1 VGIICKGLF
10 EQIAM
15 MSIRRLLLFIFS
27 IYMLAACGAA
37 APSTQAPTETGPSI
51 TEEPASTEPP
61 AATEPPAEEPPG
73 TPGITVPTTPGSLS
87 VEEQLARI
95 DEILNQSARAS
106 IAYNAP
112 AEMQLDETVTI
123 ELLLNPSLSEEEL
136 KEQITEPGDVQTS
149 AEVEI
154 TPQMKAELIA
164 GDPRALAITPLHDDP
179 IQVIS
184 GTETTK
190 WSWFVTAK
198 KEGTQK
204 LSLVIYRLV
213 KYENKEDWRVVET
226 YKGDIHIRVTLLNRL
241 RALGWVWI
249 VGPIVAL
256 LAIAAFRRWHD
267 QRKPRSQSKI
277 GGPVREIAGHIFI
290 SYRRSDSAD
299 IVGRI
304 YDRLVQE
311 FGRAAIFKDV
321 DSIPLGIDFKGYLDR
336 TLSECTVLLAI
347 IGDRWIDATDADGKR
362 RLEDPSDFVRIEIES
377 ALEQGIAVIPLLV
390 RGAQMPDEED
400 LPAGLK
406 KLVYRN
412 GIPIRPDPD
421 FHRDMDRLIAA
432 LEEYLR

>member
-1 VGIICKGLF
+1 
-10 EQIAM
+10 M
-15 MSIRRLLLFIFS
+15 
-27 IYMLAACGAA
+27 
-37 APSTQAPTETGPSI
+37 
-51 TEEPASTEPP
+51 
-61 AATEPPAEEPPG
+61 
-73 TPGITVPTTPGSLS
+73 
-87 VEEQLARI
+87 EEQLARI

-112 AEMQLDETVTI
+112 SEMQLDETVTI

-136 KEQITEPGDVQTS
+136 KEQISEPGDVQTS
-149 AEVEI
+149 ADVQI
-154 TPQMKAELIA
+154 TPQMKAELIPA
-164 GDPRALAITPLHDDP
+164 DSEALAVTALHDDP

-213 KYENKEDWRVVET
+213 KYEDKEDWRVVET
-226 YKGDIHIRVTLLNRL
+226 YKGDINIRVTLLHRL
-241 RALGWVWI
+241 RAMNWEWI
-249 VGPIVAL
+249 VGAIVAL
-256 LAIAAFRRWHD
+256 LAIVAFRRGYG
-267 QRKPRSQSKI
+267 QRRPGRDSKI
-277 GGPVREIAGHIFI
+277 GGSVREKVGRIFV

-311 FGRAAIFKDV
+311 FGRDSIFKDV

-336 TLSECTVLLAI
+336 TLSECNVLLAI
-347 IGDRWIDATDADGKR
+347 IGDRWLDATDADGKR
-362 RLEDPSDFVRIEIES
+362 RLEDPDDFVRIEIES

-390 RGAQMPDEED
+390 RGAQMPEEED
-400 LPAGLK
+400 LPEGLK

-421 FHRDMDRLIAA
+421 FHRDMERLISA

>member
-1 VGIICKGLF
+1 
-10 EQIAM
+10 
-15 MSIRRLLLFIFS
+15 MSIRRILLFALSLFVLS
-27 IYMLAACGAA
+27 ACGGAA
-37 APSTQAPTETGPSI
+37 ATSNAPTETGPSI
-51 TEEPASTEPP
+51 TEEPTEAGP
-61 AATEPPAEEPPG
+61 AATEPLATEPPG
-73 TPGITVPTTPGSLS
+73 TPGITIPTAVPEPLS

-95 DEILNQSARAS
+95 DEILNRVARAS

-112 AEMQLDETVTI
+112 SEMQLDETVTI
-123 ELLLNPSLSEEEL
+123 ELLLNPSVSEEEL
-136 KEQITEPGDVQTS
+136 KEQVTEPGTVQTS
-149 AEVEI
+149 ADVEI

-164 GDPRALAITPLHDDP
+164 ADPEALAITPLHDDP

-198 KEGTQK
+198 KEGPQK

-213 KYENKEDWRVVET
+213 KYEDKEDWRVVET
-226 YKGDIHIRVTLLNRL
+226 YKADIRIRVNLLTRVKSID
-241 RALGWVWI
+241 WMWI
-249 VGPIVAL
+249 VTPILAL
-256 LAIAAFRRWHD
+256 LAIAAFRYWYG
-267 QRKPRSQSKI
+267 QRKPKSESRI
-277 GGPVREIAGHIFI
+277 NAPVREIAGHIFI

-311 FGRAAIFKDV
+311 FGRDGIFKDV

-336 TLSECTVLLAI
+336 TLSECNVLLAI
-347 IGDRWIDATDADGKR
+347 IGDHWLDATDADGKR
-362 RLEDPSDFVRIEIES
+362 RLEDPNDFVRIEIES
-377 ALEQGIAVIPLLV
+377 ALAQGIAVIPLLV
-390 RGAQMPDEED
+390 RGAQMPEEED

-421 FHRDMDRLIAA
+421 FHRDMDRLVSA

>member
-1 VGIICKGLF
+1 MTFFVRF
-10 EQIAM
+10 
-15 MSIRRLLLFIFS
+15 LLFILGIS
-27 IYMLAACGAA
+27 LLSACGG
-37 APSTQAPTETGPSI
+37 APSTVEEPTEMGPAATEEPTETG
-51 TEEPASTEPP
+51 AS
-61 AATEPPAEEPPG
+61 ATEPPATELPDLVPPD
-73 TPGITVPTTPGSLS
+73 TPVAPTAPGSLS

-95 DEILNQSARAS
+95 DEILKQSARAS

-112 AEMQLDETVTI
+112 SEMQLDETVTI

-136 KEQITEPGDVQTS
+136 KEQVTEPGTVQTS
-149 AEVEI
+149 ANVEI

-164 GDPRALAITPLHDDP
+164 ADPQALAITPLHDDP

-190 WSWFVTAK
+190 WSWFVNAK
-198 KEGTQK
+198 KEGIQK

-213 KYENKEDWRVVET
+213 KYEDKEDWRVVET
-226 YKGDIHIRVTLLNRL
+226 YKADIQIRVTLLNRI
-241 RALGWVWI
+241 RAMNWAWI

-256 LAIAAFRRWHD
+256 LAIAAFRRWYD
-267 QRKPRSQSKI
+267 PRKPKIDSK
-277 GGPVREIAGHIFI
+277 GSGAVREISGHIFI

-311 FGRAAIFKDV
+311 FGRDAIFKDV

-336 TLSECTVLLAI
+336 TLSECNLLLAI
-347 IGDRWIDATDADGKR
+347 IGDRWLDATDADGKR

-390 RGAQMPDEED
+390 RSAQMPDEED
-400 LPAGLK
+400 LPAGLR

-421 FHRDMDRLIAA
+421 FHRDMDRLISA

>member
-1 VGIICKGLF
+1 
-10 EQIAM
+10 M
-15 MSIRRLLLFIFS
+15 
-27 IYMLAACGAA
+27 
-37 APSTQAPTETGPSI
+37 
-51 TEEPASTEPP
+51 
-61 AATEPPAEEPPG
+61 
-73 TPGITVPTTPGSLS
+73 
-87 VEEQLARI
+87 EEQLARI

-112 AEMQLDETVTI
+112 SEMQLDETVTI
-123 ELLLNPSLSEEEL
+123 ELLLNPRLSEAEL
-136 KEQITEPGDVQTS
+136 KKQITEPGDVQAS
-149 AEVEI
+149 ADVEI

-164 GDPRALAITPLHDDP
+164 ADPEALSIAPLHDDP

-213 KYENKEDWRVVET
+213 KYEGKEDWRVVET
-226 YKGDIHIRVTLLNRL
+226 YKGDILIRVTLLNRI
-241 RALGWVWI
+241 RAMNWGWI
-249 VGPIVAL
+249 VAPVVAL
-256 LAIAAFRRWHD
+256 LAIAAVWRWYA
-267 QRKPRSQSKI
+267 QRKPERDFRTTA
-277 GGPVREIAGHIFI
+277 PVRELSGHIFI

-336 TLSECTVLLAI
+336 TISECSVLLTI
-347 IGDRWIDATDADGKR
+347 IGDHWLDASDADGKR
-362 RLEDPSDFVRIEIES
+362 RLEDPNDFVRIEIES

-390 RGAQMPDEED
+390 RGAQMPEEEN

-406 KLVYRN
+406 KLIYRN
-412 GIPIRPDPD
+412 GISIRPDPD
-421 FHRDMDRLIAA
+421 FHRDMDRLISA
-432 LEEYLR
+432 LKSYLRR